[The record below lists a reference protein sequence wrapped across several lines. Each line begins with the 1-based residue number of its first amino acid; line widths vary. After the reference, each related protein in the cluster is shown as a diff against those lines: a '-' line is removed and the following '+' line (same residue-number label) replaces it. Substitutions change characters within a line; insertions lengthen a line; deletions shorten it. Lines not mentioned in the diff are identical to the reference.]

1 MSATRKATAHRLDAS
16 ALFDMSTVSAAV
28 EGTIARIPVLPPSGF
43 SGRDGR
49 GPFTYDIGVIAANVR
64 ANGADIPVFLDH
76 MPGKAF
82 GWLNHQADPA
92 QMDDGS
98 WEWEV
103 RYTEEGAA
111 ALASAAYRY
120 NSPTYLFMQDPS
132 IQDRQAGQVV
142 GMLEVSL
149 TNLPNLYLRSL
160 NSAEAAASYTVE
172 LPLSLTE
179 NDAEMNK
186 EQLEALG
193 LAEDAAPEAILEA
206 INSLKT
212 AAAKAEAI
220 VVAAGADAD
229 ADAPAVVDAAANSR
243 VASGV
248 LVTKQAYDEV
258 VTAKNTAEAAVLTA
272 ENALATLKA
281 EQAVIAVNSA
291 VDAAI
296 TAGKFTPAERE
307 ECVDY
312 ATSHGAGK
320 FTAWAAKRG
329 AHAAARPLATPAEAT
344 ENFGLTP
351 AELAMCKK
359 ESINPEFF
367 AKNLLKNKTH

>member
-1 MSATRKATAHRLDAS
+1 MSATRKVTAHRLA
-16 ALFDMSTVSAAV
+16 ATAHFDMSAVTPAAD
-28 EGTIARIPVLPPSGF
+28 GTARIPVLPPSGF
-43 SGRDGR
+43 TGRDGR
-49 GPFTYDIGVIAANVR
+49 GPFNYDIAVVTANVR
-64 ANGADIPVFLDH
+64 ANGADVPVFLDH
-76 MPGKAF
+76 LPGKAF
-82 GWLNHQADPA
+82 GWLNHQADPV
-92 QMDDGS
+92 QMADGS

-103 RYTEEGAA
+103 RYTDEGAQ

-120 NSPTYLFMQDPS
+120 NSPTYLFRQDPS

-142 GMLEVSL
+142 GLLEVSL

-179 NDAEMNK
+179 NEAEMNK

-193 LAEDAAPEAILEA
+193 LAEDAAPEAVLEA

-212 AAAKAEAI
+212 AAAKANAI
-220 VVAAGADAD
+220 VEAAGADAD

-258 VTAKNTAEAAVLTA
+258 VTAKNAAEAAVLTA

-312 ATSHGAGK
+312 ASSHGAAK
-320 FTAWAAKRG
+320 FTAWAAKRT

-351 AELAMCKK
+351 EQLAMCKK
-359 ESINPEFF
+359 EEINPEIF
-367 AKNLLKNKTH
+367 AQKLRKNQTN